1 MMEIRPVCERDLPA
15 AAEVHA
21 AAWRESHREIC
32 SPEFVEAHT
41 AQRQAAYL
49 RGELDRGKRLYL
61 LLDGSPV
68 GVVSVWENRIEN
80 LYVHPDRQGCGYGT
94 ALLEF
99 AVRQCEAPRL
109 WVLNT
114 NHRARHFYE
123 KRGFFLTG
131 RETVLSETLK
141 ELEMARQVV

>member
-1 MMEIRPVCERDLPA
+1 MEIRLVCEHDLPA

-41 AQRQAAYL
+41 VRRQTAYL
-49 RGELDRGKRLYL
+49 WGELERGKQLYL
-61 LLDGSPV
+61 LLDGGPV
-68 GVVSVWENRIEN
+68 GVVSVWENLIEN

-99 AVRQCEAPRL
+99 AVSQCEAPRL

-114 NHRARHFYE
+114 NHRARRFYE
-123 KRGFFLTG
+123 KRGFCLTG

-141 ELEMARQVV
+141 ELELTRQAR